1 MTHVARPRTSTA
13 PYRVQVLDRTLAIL
27 DVLGS
32 QKGNGSLPELCTA
45 LRLHKSTVHRLLM
58 ALERHGLVDKNP
70 QTGGYRLGLR
80 LFELGSKAISALD
93 LGEHAQKYLI
103 RLQHETEETVN
114 LGLLNQGDILYAAKI
129 EPEKN
134 LRMAVH
140 VGHRYPAYSTA
151 MGKAILAGLPEAEA
165 EAIIRRMDLK
175 ARTQNTIA
183 TAEGLKAELRGVRAR
198 GYAID
203 NEENELGARCV
214 GAAVWDHMGR
224 PIAAMSV
231 SAPAFRMDG
240 AKTMEMAKA
249 LLRAVGDLSREFGYS
264 GTEGG
269 MGRVVGKGA

>member
-1 MTHVARPRTSTA
+1 MKRVARPRTSTA

-32 QKGNGSLPELCTA
+32 RQGNGSLAELCTA
-45 LRLHKSTVHRLLM
+45 LRLHKSTVHRLMM
-58 ALERHGLVDKNP
+58 ALERHGLVEKHP

-129 EPEKN
+129 EPNKN

-165 EAIIRRMDLK
+165 EAIIGRLELK
-175 ARTQNTIA
+175 ARTRNTI
-183 TAEGLKAELRGVRAR
+183 TTREGLRADLRGVRAR

-203 NEENELGARCV
+203 NEENEDGARCV
-214 GAAVWDHMGR
+214 GAAVWDHLGR
-224 PIAAMSV
+224 PVAAMSV
-231 SAPAFRMDG
+231 SAPAFRMDE
-240 AKTMEMAKA
+240 AKTAEMAKA
-249 LLRAVGDLSREFGYS
+249 LLRVATELSRELGCQ
-264 GTEGG
+264 GAEGG
-269 MGRVVGKGA
+269 TGRVVARGA